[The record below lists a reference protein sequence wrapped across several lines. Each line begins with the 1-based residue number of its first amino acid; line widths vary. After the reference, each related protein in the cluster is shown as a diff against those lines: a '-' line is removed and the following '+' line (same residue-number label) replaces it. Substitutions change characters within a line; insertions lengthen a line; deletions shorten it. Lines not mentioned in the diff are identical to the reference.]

1 MTMQASATQTS
12 TQMAAADP
20 ACVISGPGYRFSVL
34 TDRLIRME
42 YSADDTF
49 VDAPTQLVRC
59 RRFPVPDVTV
69 RELDGALEILTDSL
83 HLRYAGGPFRPG
95 GLSVTLRRPPLFDHR
110 NSWRYGE
117 ASAVPGHDGNL
128 GGTVRTLDAVDG
140 ACELGHGLFSHH
152 GHALVDDSTS
162 ALLTPDGW
170 VEAAPPGR
178 HDLYLFGYGTD
189 FRDGLRDYFHLT
201 GTSPLLPRWAL
212 GNWWSRYHTY
222 TADDYLQL
230 MDRFA
235 RHGVPF
241 SVAVLDMDW
250 HPVDID
256 PALGNGWTG
265 YTWDTELFPDPAGF
279 LAALRD
285 RGLASML
292 NVHPADG
299 VRRHEAAYPEVAR
312 DLGLDPDSGL
322 PVTFDITSR
331 SFVASYLAR
340 LHHPHEALGVDS
352 WWIDWQSETSTRI
365 PGVDPLWMLN
375 HVHYHDSAR
384 DGRRPLILSRYAGL
398 GSHRYPVGFSG
409 DTVASWDSLDFQPYF
424 TATAANV
431 GFFWWS
437 HDIGGHGEG
446 ARDDEQA
453 ARWWQFGVFSP
464 ICRLHSSPSDFNS
477 KEPWRFEPRTQ
488 NLMVRLLR
496 LRHQLVPYLY
506 SAMWT
511 AHNEG
516 IAPVRPMYH
525 DYPNAMEAYE
535 VDNQYL
541 FGPDLLVAPITR
553 PGDPRTELGSVEA
566 WLPPGIW
573 YDFFSGDRY
582 DGDRMLTL
590 YRTRDAFPVLARA
603 GAIVPLQQDP
613 MADISLL
620 PSTLE
625 LRVFPGESGRC
636 VIDED
641 DGRAEP
647 SPDDRQR
654 TPVTLSWAAD
664 GAATRVSIAVG
675 PATGPHLR
683 RECGIRLVLVG
694 VEAIDSVE
702 RRLPKHNDG
711 TATLAAEE
719 HDLGLMVDLGTV
731 DLTTGTELVLDGVR
745 ERPPARRQRIFE
757 LVDRAEI
764 AFRVKDEIMTL
775 VERHADGVLIAAL
788 HRLDL
793 PPSLF
798 GALLEVLAAEKA

>member
-1 MTMQASATQTS
+1 MTTQPPITTGPATG
-12 TQMAAADP
+12 AAAAP
-20 ACVISGPGYRFSVL
+20 ACVIGGPGYRFSVL

-42 YSADDTF
+42 YSDDDTF

-59 RRFPVPDVTV
+59 RRFPVPEVTV
-69 RELDGALEILTDSL
+69 REIDGALEILTTSL

-95 GLSVTLRRPPLFDHR
+95 ALSVTLRRPTLFDHR
-110 NSWRYGE
+110 TTWRYRE
-117 ASAVPGHDGNL
+117 ASAAPGGDGNL
-128 GGTVRTLDAVDG
+128 GGTVRTLDGVDG
-140 ACELGHGLFSHH
+140 ACELGPGLFSDH
-152 GHALVDDSTS
+152 GHALIDDSVS
-162 ALLTPDGW
+162 ALLTTDGW
-170 VEAAPPGR
+170 VESAPPGR
-178 HDLYLFGYGTD
+178 QDLYLFGYGND
-189 FRDGLRDYFHLT
+189 FRAGLRDYFHLT
-201 GTSPLLPRWAL
+201 GASPLLPRWAL
-212 GNWWSRYHTY
+212 GNWWSRYHPY
-222 TADDYLQL
+222 TADEYLEL
-230 MDRFA
+230 MDRFTS
-235 RHGVPF
+235 HGVPF

-265 YTWDTELFPDPAGF
+265 YTWDPELFPDPAGF
-279 LAALRD
+279 LSELRE
-285 RGLASML
+285 RGLANSL

-340 LHHPHEALGVDS
+340 LHHPHEDLGVDF
-352 WWIDWQSETSTRI
+352 WWIDWQSGTSTRV

-375 HVHYHDSAR
+375 HVHYRDAAR
-384 DGRRPLILSRYAGL
+384 NGRRPLILSRYAGL
-398 GSHRYPVGFSG
+398 GGHRYPVGFSG

-437 HDIGGHGEG
+437 HDVGGHGQG
-446 ARDDEQA
+446 ARDDEQD

-464 ICRLHSSPSDFNS
+464 ICRLHSSPSEFNS
-477 KEPWRFEPRTQ
+477 KEPWRFEPRTHD
-488 NLMVRLLR
+488 LMVRLLR

-511 AHNEG
+511 SHTEG
-516 IAPVRPMYH
+516 VAPVRPMYH
-525 DYPNAMEAYE
+525 DHPDAPEAYE

-553 PGDPRTELGSVEA
+553 PGDPRTDLGSVEA
-566 WLPPGIW
+566 WLPPGAW

-590 YRTRDAFPVLARA
+590 YRTRETFPVLARA

-613 MADISLL
+613 MADISVL
-620 PSTLE
+620 PNALE
-625 LRVFPGESGRC
+625 LRVFPGASGSC

-641 DGRAEP
+641 DGRADP
-647 SPDDRQR
+647 SPHDRQR
-654 TPVTLSWAAD
+654 IPVTFTWAAD
-664 GAATRVSIAVG
+664 NGPARASIAVG
-675 PATGPHLR
+675 PATGPDLR

-694 VEAIDSVE
+694 LSGVDTIGYGPSTDAGEATQ
-702 RRLPKHNDG
+702 LA
-711 TATLAAEE
+711 TAE
-719 HDLGLMVDLGTV
+719 HPLGLLLDLGTV
-731 DLTTGTELVLDGVR
+731 DLSTGTELVLDGVR
-745 ERPPARRQRIFE
+745 QRRSARRERIFE
-757 LVDRAEI
+757 LVDRAQI
-764 AFRVKDEIMTL
+764 AYELKDEIMTL
-775 VERHADGVLIAAL
+775 VERHTDGVLLAAL

-793 PPSLF
+793 PHSLY
-798 GALLEVLAAEKA
+798 GALLEIVGGEET